1 MSQDIGVKSNRE
13 SGGFVSDVGDLD
25 KRGQGMSA
33 QLPDRIIFQNREY
46 DIISFSPH
54 KLFDPAP
61 WGLEPS
67 SPHRACLRGTL
78 ATFAVK
84 ENILHLQD
92 LRYWTHRSPLL
103 GLGAGKMIREEEAG
117 ECPGYLYQGI
127 NAVIPWSGQ
136 LVLGRSFFW
145 PLLLPRGFQPAWKYK
160 EVMQLVFEEGSLRA
174 FGDMSKKIARV
185 RAEVLETVAAAGF

>member
-1 MSQDIGVKSNRE
+1 
-13 SGGFVSDVGDLD
+13 
-25 KRGQGMSA
+25 MSA
-33 QLPDRIIFQNREY
+33 QLPDRFIFQGKEY
-46 DIISFSPH
+46 DVISFSPK
-54 KLFDPAP
+54 KLFDPDQ

-67 SPHRACLRGTL
+67 SPHGACLRGTL
-78 ATFAVK
+78 ATFALK
-84 ENILHLQD
+84 DDLIQLKD
-92 LRYWTHRSPLL
+92 LRYWTHRPPVQ
-103 GLGAGKMIREEEAG
+103 GMVAGRLIHEDEAG
-117 ECPGYLYQGI
+117 ECPGYLYEGI

-174 FGDMSKKIARV
+174 FGDMSKKLARV